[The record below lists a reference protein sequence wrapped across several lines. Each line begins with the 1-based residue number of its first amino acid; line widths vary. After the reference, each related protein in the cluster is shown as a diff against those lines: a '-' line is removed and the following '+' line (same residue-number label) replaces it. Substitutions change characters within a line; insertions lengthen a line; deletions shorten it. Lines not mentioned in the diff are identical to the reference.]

1 MEILDIRKCERL
13 ALYFYQTAEFDAS
26 DKKIIFHNDGAFPL
40 MKPGVLGKWTP
51 CLFS

>member
-1 MEILDIRKCERL
+1 MEILDIRKCEWL
-13 ALYFYQTAEFDAS
+13 AVYWTAEFDAS
-26 DKKIIFHNDGAFPL
+26 DKKIIFHNDGALPL